1 MKLCEGRF
9 SPETVTLLREA
20 FARFE
25 WSAPETFH
33 SYSCSICGRSGLQAK
48 NHSGVWEP
56 ESHYPPPR
64 KRMNP
69 SGKPGYYKR

>member
-33 SYSCSICGRSGLQAK
+33 SYSCSICGRAGLQAK
-48 NHSGVWEP
+48 ITRAFGSRSHTTAAAKAREP
-56 ESHYPPPR
+56 I
-64 KRMNP
+64 
-69 SGKPGYYKR
+69 G